1 MAGSGF
7 GLKLLREE
15 GGRTAASRGAASVPG
30 HPAWQAEKWVP
41 SMLKKTEL
49 VEFRSLL
56 LVLQARLRGDV
67 QHLADGALRRSDGDG
82 DSKSP
87 THIAE
92 LGTDNYEQDFSLR
105 FVENEQEILDE
116 ISLALKKIDDGTYG
130 LCEKCLAEGKPPAKA
145 AIIKE
150 RLKAIPYVR
159 TCVHCAEQ
167 QRTRKWRR

>member
-1 MAGSGF
+1 
-7 GLKLLREE
+7 
-15 GGRTAASRGAASVPG
+15 
-30 HPAWQAEKWVP
+30 
-41 SMLKKTEL
+41 MLKKTEL
-49 VEFRSLL
+49 AEFKTLL
-56 LVLQARLRGDV
+56 LTLQARLRGDV
-67 QHLADGALRRSDGDG
+67 QHLADGALRRADGDG

-116 ISLALKKIDDGTYG
+116 ISLALKRIDEGTFG
-130 LCEKCLAEGKPPAKA
+130 LCEKCLAEGKPPAKST
-145 AIIKE
+145 IIKE

-159 TCVHCAEQ
+159 TCVSCADK

>member
-1 MAGSGF
+1 MLLMEDGLWRRFRASIPCVGSIPLG
-7 GLKLLREE
+7 KL
-15 GGRTAASRGAASVPG
+15 
-30 HPAWQAEKWVP
+30 KWVP
-41 SMLKKTEL
+41 PMLKPTEL
-49 VEFRSLL
+49 TEFKALL
-56 LVLQARLRGDV
+56 LTLQERLRGDV
-67 QHLADGALRRSDGDG
+67 QHLADGALRRGDGDG

-116 ISLALKKIDDGTYG
+116 ISLALKKIDTGTFG
-130 LCEKCLAEGKPPAKA
+130 LCEKCLEQGKPPAKSV
-145 AIIKE
+145 IVKE

-159 TCVHCAEQ
+159 HCIHCAEQ

>member
-1 MAGSGF
+1 MSFPQIQTIPLG
-7 GLKLLREE
+7 K
-15 GGRTAASRGAASVPG
+15 P
-30 HPAWQAEKWVP
+30 KWV
-41 SMLKKTEL
+41 SAMLKKTEL
-49 VEFRSLL
+49 TEYRTLL
-56 LVLQARLRGDV
+56 LSLQARLRGDV
-67 QHLADGALRRSDGDG
+67 QHLADGALHRADGDG

-116 ISLALKKIDDGTYG
+116 ISLALKKIDTGTYG
-130 LCEKCLAEGKPPAKA
+130 LCEKCLEQGKPPAKA
-145 AIIKE
+145 VIIKE
-150 RLKAIPYVR
+150 RLRAIPYVR

>member
-1 MAGSGF
+1 
-7 GLKLLREE
+7 
-15 GGRTAASRGAASVPG
+15 
-30 HPAWQAEKWVP
+30 
-41 SMLKKTEL
+41 MLKNTEL
-49 VEFRSLL
+49 QEFRSLL

-67 QHLADGALRRSDGDG
+67 QQLADGALHRADGDG

-116 ISLALKKIDDGTYG
+116 ISLALKRIDAGTYG
-130 LCEKCLAEGKPPAKA
+130 LCEKCVAEGKPPAKSV
-145 AIIKE
+145 IVKE

-159 TCVHCAEQ
+159 MCIHCAES

>member
-1 MAGSGF
+1 
-7 GLKLLREE
+7 
-15 GGRTAASRGAASVPG
+15 
-30 HPAWQAEKWVP
+30 
-41 SMLKKTEL
+41 MLKKNELTEY
-49 VEFRSLL
+49 RTLL
-56 LVLQARLRGDV
+56 LSLQTRLRGDV
-67 QHLADGALRRSDGDG
+67 QHLADGALHRADGDG

-116 ISLALKKIDDGTYG
+116 ISLALKKIDTGTYG
-130 LCEKCLAEGKPPAKA
+130 LCEKCLEQGKPPAKSV
-145 AIIKE
+145 IIKE

-167 QRTRKWRR
+167 QRTRKWRRQARSAILWCRSEDTSASASRERRGFRWRVPAERGSSI

>member
-1 MAGSGF
+1 MWPDRVFAGNCSRKKVSGRQPREAGQRF
-7 GLKLLREE
+7 PDTLLGKLN
-15 GGRTAASRGAASVPG
+15 
-30 HPAWQAEKWVP
+30 WVA

-49 VEFRSLL
+49 VEFRALL
-56 LVLQARLRGDV
+56 LVLQTRLRGDV

-105 FVENEQEILDE
+105 FVENEQEILEE
-116 ISLALKKIDDGTYG
+116 ISLALKKIDAGTYG
-130 LCEKCLAEGKPPAKA
+130 LCENCLAEGKPPAKSV
-145 AIIKE
+145 IIKE

>member
-1 MAGSGF
+1 
-7 GLKLLREE
+7 
-15 GGRTAASRGAASVPG
+15 
-30 HPAWQAEKWVP
+30 
-41 SMLKKTEL
+41 MLKKTEL
-49 VEFRSLL
+49 GEFKALL
-56 LVLQARLRGDV
+56 LVLQTRLRGDV
-67 QHLADGALRRSDGDG
+67 QHLADGALRRADGDG

-116 ISLALKKIDDGTYG
+116 ISLALKKIDAGTYG
-130 LCEKCLAEGKPPAKA
+130 LCENCLAEGKPPAKA
-145 AIIKE
+145 VIIKE

>member
-1 MAGSGF
+1 MAALIVDFADPSTPLG
-7 GLKLLREE
+7 K
-15 GGRTAASRGAASVPG
+15 P
-30 HPAWQAEKWVP
+30 KWVP
-41 SMLKKTEL
+41 SMLKKLEL
-49 VEFRSLL
+49 AEYRTLL
-56 LVLQARLRGDV
+56 LSLQARLRGDV
-67 QHLADGALRRSDGDG
+67 QHLADGALRRADG

-116 ISLALKKIDDGTYG
+116 ISLALKKIDTGTYG
-130 LCEKCLAEGKPPAKA
+130 LCEKCLEQGKPPAKSV
-145 AIIKE
+145 IIKE
-150 RLKAIPYVR
+150 RLRAIPSIR